1 MNILISPFNW
11 FAHNKSNSGTAGGE
25 VYLFRLCCYLREQGH
40 HIRAIVYS
48 TEPYMHAGI
57 ECIPMGLPHEIFA
70 EHNDQFRWADVV
82 IGQLIGLTYA
92 QNKCVQHK
100 KPLIFIAH
108 NNSTQYSIK
117 WLDQPMCHV
126 VYNSYQLRDDL
137 FKAFGHF
144 NGTVLHPLLPVLKRS
159 TKGKYITLVNCNAN
173 KGGQILIELA
183 KRLPQY
189 QFMGVE
195 GGYDQQ
201 IKEDLPN
208 LKYLPN
214 GSDMAKV
221 YAQTKILIVPSQF
234 ESFSQ
239 AALEAMV
246 AGIPVL
252 ASPTT
257 GLKENL
263 SGAGIFIDRGAIE
276 KYEQMIVSLMSS
288 PAAWQKQ
295 SDIIIERAECLRDK
309 SNEELVRFNNWLNKI
324 K

>member
-11 FAHNKSNSGTAGGE
+11 FYHNKSNSSIGGGE
-25 VYLFRLCCYLREQGH
+25 IYLLRLCIYLRQQGH
-40 HIRAIVYS
+40 NIRAIVYS
-48 TEPYMHAGI
+48 TEAYIHHGI
-57 ECIPMGLPHEIFA
+57 ECIPMGEAHKIFA
-70 EHNDQFRWADVV
+70 EHNDQFQWADVV

-117 WLDQPMCHV
+117 WLEQPMCHV
-126 VYNSYQLRDDL
+126 IYNSYQLRDDL

-144 NGTVLHPLLPVLKRS
+144 NGTVLHPLLPNIKRS
-159 TKGKYITLVNCNAN
+159 IKGKYITLVNCNAN
-173 KGGQILIELA
+173 KGGQILIDLA

-189 QFMGVE
+189 QFLGIE

-208 LKYLPN
+208 VKYLPN
-214 GSDMAKV
+214 GSDMDKV

-246 AGIPVL
+246 AGIPVI
-252 ASPTT
+252 ASPTS

-263 SGAGIFIDRGAIE
+263 SGAGIFIERTDIE
-276 KYEQMIVSLMSS
+276 KYEQMIVSLMNSLES
-288 PAAWQKQ
+288 WQKQ
-295 SDIIIERAECLRDK
+295 SDIMIERAECLRDK
-309 SNEELVRFNNWLNKI
+309 SNEELIKFNHWLIKI

>member
-1 MNILISPFNW
+1 MKILISPFNW
-11 FAHNKSNSGTAGGE
+11 FQYNKSGSGISGGE
-25 VYLFRLCCYLREQGH
+25 LYLARLCTYLRSQGH
-40 HIRAIVYS
+40 DIRCIGYF
-48 TEPYMHAGI
+48 TQDYMHDGI
-57 ECIPMGLPHEIFA
+57 ECLKMGEAHQIFA
-70 EHNDQFRWADVV
+70 EHNDKFQWADLV
-82 IGQLIGLTYA
+82 IGQLIGLTYS

-100 KPLIFIAH
+100 KPLVFIAH

-117 WLDQPMCHV
+117 WLEQHMCHV

-159 TKGKYITLVNCNAN
+159 TKGKYITLVNYNAN
-173 KGGQILIELA
+173 KGGQMLIDLA

-201 IKEDLPN
+201 IKEDLLN

-214 GSDMAKV
+214 GSDMEKV

-246 AGIPVL
+246 AGIPVI
-252 ASPTT
+252 ASPTP

-263 SGAGIFIDRGAIE
+263 SGAGIFIERTAIE
-276 KYEQMIVSLMSS
+276 KYEQMIVSLMSD
-288 PAAWQKQ
+288 PIAWQKQ
-295 SDIIIERAECLRDK
+295 SDIMIERAECLRDK
-309 SNEELVRFNNWLNKI
+309 SNEELVRFNNWLSKI

>member
-1 MNILISPFNW
+1 MKVLITPFNW
-11 FAHNKSNSGTAGGE
+11 FQFNKSNSGVSGGE
-25 VYLFRLCCYLREQGH
+25 IYLSRLCNYLISAGHEVKAITYSTQDYVHDGITCYSQGEPHRIFADHNYLFNWCD
-40 HIRAIVYS
+40 V
-48 TEPYMHAGI
+48 
-57 ECIPMGLPHEIFA
+57 CIT
-70 EHNDQFRWADVV
+70 
-82 IGQLIGLTYA
+82 QLIGTSLG

-159 TKGKYITLVNCNAN
+159 TKGKYITLVNCNQN
-173 KGGQILIELA
+173 KGGHILIELA
-183 KRLPQY
+183 KHLPQY
-189 QFMGVE
+189 QFMGIE

-221 YAQTKILIVPSQF
+221 YSQTKILIVPSQF

-246 AGIPVL
+246 AGIPVI

-263 SGAGIFIDRGAIE
+263 SGAGIFIDRGDIE

-288 PAAWQKQ
+288 PVAWQKQ
-295 SDIIIERAECLRDK
+295 SDIMIERAECLRDK
-309 SNEELVRFNNWLNKI
+309 SNEELVRFNNWLSKI